1 MEKKAAKERIAK
13 LRKLID
19 QYRYEYHVLDKLS
32 ISEDAL
38 DSLKKELFDLEQQY
52 PDLITPDSPTQ
63 RVAGKALEGF
73 RKVEH
78 PGRMISLND
87 AFSENDFT
95 AWRER
100 LDNFLG
106 RPYGG
111 DYYCDIKMDG
121 LAIELVYENGL
132 LVQAST
138 RGNGEIDYQALLV
151 HQRGDAVVGFQRLEQ
166 GAQLGGQRRRQ
177 GVQGLRAIE
186 GDQRDLAVH
195 FQQQV
200 LVGHGNASCPA
211 ARGGRG
217 RPAPAFT

>member
-138 RGNGEIDYQALLV
+138 RGNGLIGEDVTQNIRTVDAVPLHLRDSERDIPEKLLV
-151 HQRGDAVVGFQRLEQ
+151 RGEAFLMKSEFRRLNRELEK
-166 GAQLGGQRRRQ
+166 AGQKPYANPRT
-177 GVQGLRAIE
+177 AI
-186 GDQRDLAVH
+186 GCSSPCGPTRM
-195 FQQQV
+195 
-200 LVGHGNASCPA
+200 GPS
-211 ARGGRG
+211 R
-217 RPAPAFT
+217 T